1 MDDDENRNGDDLV
14 QAASTEYLITGCCG
28 ILIFFYGFVLAI
40 FGYFSAKS
48 SSSQLFFLGIA
59 GMCSLEL
66 PRYFALA
73 IHQEFTSRIA
83 YGFHILGGA
92 FFFISLC
99 TVCNMWSSI
108 LRLGKIASMIYSQ
121 TGLTIAACALGSIQ
135 LAVFCVCVT
144 STSLEDFMH
153 SNVYVA
159 FVVEEIC
166 QNLIYS
172 AGLFLFGVKLIVR

>member
-1 MDDDENRNGDDLV
+1 MSGDGNGDDIV
-14 QAASTEYLITGCCG
+14 QAGSTEFLITGCCG
-28 ILIFFYGFVLAI
+28 IVIFCYGFILAI
-40 FGYFSAKS
+40 FGYLSAKS

-59 GMCSLEL
+59 GMCSLEM

-73 IHQEFTSRIA
+73 IHQEFTNRVA

-92 FFFISLC
+92 FFFTSLC

-108 LRLGKIASMIYSQ
+108 LRLGKIASLFYSR

-135 LAVFCVCVT
+135 ISVFCVCVT
-144 STSLEDFMH
+144 SSSLEEFMH
-153 SNVYVA
+153 SDVYVA
-159 FVVEEIC
+159 FVVEEIF

-172 AGLFLFGVKLIVR
+172 AGLFMFGVKLIIR